1 MRINLNGTGII
12 GIGIGILGVLYTA
25 YENHKM
31 REANVDASKKLDMTM
46 DEVSKKANVEVE
58 QQIVDK
64 AIERAVERQVQIAV
78 TDTARR
84 VREDIRNDIDKAV
97 RKEVENQYKTISEE
111 VAEAV
116 SERVS
121 HINEDRLR
129 EQIAKR
135 AEDRIV
141 NKFDGEVKTMV
152 SKYGQ
157 QVGSLIDLTNTFKNA
172 ISGSVGGNGNN
183 SNPIRLTL
191 G

>member
-1 MRINLNGTGII
+1 MKINLSGTGII

-31 REANVDASKKLDMTM
+31 REANVDTSKKLDMTM
-46 DEVSKKANVEVE
+46 DEVTKKANIEVE
-58 QQIVDK
+58 QQIIDK
-64 AIERAVERQVQIAV
+64 AVERSVERQVQIAV
-78 TDTARR
+78 ADTARK

-97 RKEVENQYKTISEE
+97 RKEVEIQYKAISEE
-111 VAEAV
+111 VADAV

-121 HINEDRLR
+121 HINEDKLR

-135 AEDRIV
+135 AEEKIV
-141 NKFDGEVKTMV
+141 SKFDGEVKTMV

-157 QVGSLIDLTNTFKNA
+157 QVGSLIDLTNTFKSA
-172 ISGSVGGNGNN
+172 ITGNLGGNNG
-183 SNPIRLTL
+183 NPIRFTL